1 MFNRRRMAGVTLV
14 ELIVAIVIVGIALA
28 GLVAAYTR
36 ASIASADP
44 VVTQQMLAIAES
56 MMEEVMLKPFASG
69 GGGSAPGATRAQ
81 YDDINDYANYTLQG
95 VTDADGNAI
104 AGLGRYQ
111 VSVTVAPLATDLP
124 GVATG
129 NARRINVTVSHGSDS
144 LTLSGWRT
152 SQ

>member
-1 MFNRRRMAGVTLV
+1 MSNSRRMAGVTLV

-28 GLVAAYTR
+28 GLVAAYNR
-36 ASIASADP
+36 ASVASADP

-56 MMEEVMLKPFASG
+56 MMEEVMLKPFASSG
-69 GGGSAPGATRAQ
+69 GAAGATRAQ
-81 YDDINDYANYTLQG
+81 YDDINDYANYTLQP

-104 AGLGRYQ
+104 AGLGRYR
-111 VSVTVAPLATDLP
+111 VSVAIDPVAEALP
-124 GVATG
+124 GVAAEH
-129 NARRINVTVSHGSDS
+129 ARRINVTVSHGSES

>member
-69 GGGSAPGATRAQ
+69 DGGSAPGATRAQ

-129 NARRINVTVSHGSDS
+129 NARRINVMVSHGSDS